1 MESNELNKEV
11 ILELLNTNH
20 HIIKRFGVK
29 RIGLFGSY
37 SRGQPCSTSDIDF
50 LVEFEPGKKTYKN
63 FIGLANFLENLFESK
78 VDLITKNS
86 LSPYLKPYILK
97 EVKYAGLNH

>member
-1 MESNELNKEV
+1 MESKEINKEV
-11 ILELLNTNH
+11 ILQRLNTNY

-37 SRGQPCSTSDIDF
+37 SRGQSSSTSDIDF

-63 FIGLANFLENLFESK
+63 FIGLANYLESLFGTNI
-78 VDLITKNS
+78 DLITKKS
-86 LSPYLKPYILK
+86 LSPYLKPHILK
-97 EVKYAGLNH
+97 EVEYAGLDH